1 MMKSAYS
8 EDVRGR
14 WPIANPS
21 SPVLTKKHETD
32 KSAGE
37 KWSAKMDVA
46 RQHAALQ
53 LRQSVEGQRVL
64 LMDDIFTTGATFHT
78 VGKCLIA
85 EWGATE
91 VRGLVLAAS
100 PVWPVMA

>member
-1 MMKSAYS
+1 
-8 EDVRGR
+8 
-14 WPIANPS
+14 
-21 SPVLTKKHETD
+21 
-32 KSAGE
+32 
-37 KWSAKMDVA
+37 
-46 RQHAALQ
+46 
-53 LRQSVEGQRVL
+53 
-64 LMDDIFTTGATFHT
+64 MDDIFTTGATFRT